1 MPKNPMTR
9 TQMKEDAQNTLMH
22 GIGNMLGYF
31 EEVYAPI
38 GWADWTAAQQDEYRL
53 VMRREADRVA
63 KLFGFDKAWTN

>member
-1 MPKNPMTR
+1 MTR

-22 GIGNMLGYF
+22 GIANALGYF

-38 GWADWTAAQQDEYRL
+38 GWDGWTEAQRDEYRR

-63 KLFGFDKAWTN
+63 KLFGFEEAWSN